1 MNDIYIIAAPERH
14 VLPGGFI
21 DASAG
26 HLAMREDAPDAREQ
40 IDGHR
45 EFSAETL
52 EVYRC
57 RRDGSWW
64 VVTQ

>member
-1 MNDIYIIAAPERH
+1 MNEIFLVAAPKQH

-26 HLAMREDAPDAREQ
+26 HPAIREYSDGAQEHIDA
-40 IDGHR
+40 HR
-45 EFSAETL
+45 AFSAEPL
-52 EVYRC
+52 DVYRC

-64 VVTQ
+64 VVTP

>member
-1 MNDIYIIAAPERH
+1 MNDIFLIAAPKRF

-26 HLAMREDAPDAREQ
+26 HPAIHEDAADAQEYL
-40 IDGHR
+40 DAHR
-45 EFSAETL
+45 AFSVEPL

-57 RRDGSWW
+57 RRDDSWW
-64 VVTQ
+64 VVTP

>member
-1 MNDIYIIAAPERH
+1 MSDIFLIAAPERH

-21 DASAG
+21 DAAAG
-26 HLAMREDAPDAREQ
+26 HPAIRADAPDAREQ

-45 EFSAETL
+45 AFSAETL